1 MKYPKGPRLYV
12 RKPEE
17 TDISIITN
25 WLADPAFIRNL
36 YGSLQQSEED
46 RILNVHT
53 MLQQNAKDSSLHL
66 SLIACKHDNSPIG
79 LIQFKNI
86 NWKHRTVEMN
96 AAIGNPSNRYLL
108 FGLELYVLALLTA
121 FNELN
126 LHKVFGYTYAHN
138 VKAMRLNSLGA
149 EREGVLREH
158 LYQDGA
164 FHDVIINAIFK
175 DQFED
180 FIQAQKNSLLKRYFQ
195 EKILK

>member
-17 TDISIITN
+17 TDISIIAN

-96 AAIGNPSNRYLL
+96 AAIGHPSNRDFVY
-108 FGLELYVLALLTA
+108 GPELYFLALLTA

-126 LHKVFGYTYAHN
+126 LHKVFGYTYEHN
-138 VKAMRLNSLGA
+138 TKAIRLNNFGA
-149 EREGVLREH
+149 EQEGILREH
-158 LYQDGA
+158 LYQDGV
-164 FHDVIINAIFK
+164 FHDVIIYAIFK